1 MQGDR
6 VVVDASAAAALL
18 FGEPGGPGVADR
30 LEGRVLFAPTL
41 LRYEVASVCL
51 KKGIADPRKRDGLEA
66 ALRLLP
72 RLQIREIQVPADALV
87 EVAQASGL
95 TTYDA
100 AYLWLSREIE
110 AQLVSLDDRLIRAAS
125 REGG

>member
-1 MQGDR
+1 MHGDR
-6 VVVDASAAAALL
+6 AVVDASAVAALL

-30 LEGRVLFAPTL
+30 LEGRALFAPTL

-51 KKGIADPRKRDGLEA
+51 KKGVADPPKRDGLEA

-72 RLQIREIQVPADALV
+72 RLQIREIQVPVDALV
-87 EVAQASGL
+87 EVAEAFGL

-100 AYLWLSREIE
+100 AYLWLSRELE
-110 AQLVSLDDRLIRAAS
+110 AQLVSLDDRLIRATS
-125 REGG
+125 REDS